1 MAKRNTQNQPQVQNS
16 RKYGKRSTLKAVAKA
31 PATKR
36 SVRKQAAP
44 VEQIEDE
51 EEKVSRSIVP
61 AKYRQRY
68 QPHDDRCG
76 DELAERISDAI
87 CSPDEKGRMRVDEA
101 KLAKLAEANGLDAS
115 KWAHLNPGHQRMCL
129 GNCLRAKA
137 RKGESVSWV

>member
-1 MAKRNTQNQPQVQNS
+1 MTRKNTKPTTRKAS
-16 RKYGKRSTLKAVAKA
+16 RKAVARA
-31 PATKR
+31 PQTKR
-36 SVRKQAAP
+36 SVRKQAAL

-68 QPHDDRCG
+68 RPHDDRCG

-129 GNCLRAKA
+129 GNRLRAKA
-137 RKGESVSWV
+137 RKGVEIVWTA